1 MPKKYETF
9 DHWFQEIENY
19 GMRMERFYDEFGQ
32 YTGRERMIEWLR
44 AAWECSREE
53 EVKKDEVWSHWCVV
67 RHETWNT
74 WLDRCTHCGK
84 RRDD

>member
-1 MPKKYETF
+1 MSNKYETF
-9 DHWFQEIENY
+9 DDWFNEIENY
-19 GMRMERFYDEFGQ
+19 GTRMERFLDEFGQ
-32 YTGRERMIEWLR
+32 HQGRERMIEWLR
-44 AAWECSREE
+44 ASWECAREE
-53 EVKKDEVWSHWCVV
+53 KNKSDVWTHWCVV